1 MKRQIFIYTPFHGSF
16 YDKYLFNLV
25 NNLKYDEIFIGS
37 PHKLNIEFPNNVK
50 VIKFDEFSY
59 WSKAGD
65 YKELN
70 GLIDF
75 LDNQNFYRLHIL
87 RYSHENLFSI
97 LVNHPKI
104 QKFNISIGIFGHRE
118 IIETGTRLN
127 LFNQLVNSNNISSIL
142 VHSISKNVVPLDL
155 ADSTNNL
162 KVHFVSDPIYDKI
175 EEFNLVNYVSEN
187 IKLLYFGTFFF
198 GKGVDILIDALD
210 HIKVDNF
217 ELTIAGD
224 ASTANF
230 NIANIEFNENVKLIN
245 KYLSEKDVVSLFEQ
259 SNIIVLP
266 YRSTYEND
274 TSGVL
279 VQAALSGRL
288 IIVPD
293 IFPFNEVVN
302 KYSLGLTFKP
312 NSAESL
318 SKSIELMVSNYN
330 QIYSKANFK
339 EFVENIST
347 WEEMSNLI

>member
-1 MKRQIFIYTPFHGSF
+1 MKGKIFIYTPFSGSF
-16 YDKYLFNLV
+16 YDKYLLNLV
-25 NNLKYDEIFIGS
+25 DNLNYNETIIGS
-37 PHKLNIEFPNNVK
+37 PHDLKIQFPTNIK

-65 YKELN
+65 YKELHS
-70 GLIDF
+70 LIDF
-75 LDNQNFYRLHIL
+75 LDTQNIYRLHIL

-104 QKFNISIGIFGHRE
+104 HNFKVSIGIFGHRE

-127 LFNQLVNSNNISSIL
+127 LFDKLTNSNLISSIL
-142 VHSISKNVVPLDL
+142 IHSISKNVVPPELVKY
-155 ADSTNNL
+155 SHNL
-162 KVHFVSDPIYDKI
+162 KVHFVSDPIYDNI
-175 EEFNLVNYVSEN
+175 EDYNLVNYVSEN

-210 HIKVDNF
+210 HIKIDNF

-230 NIANIEFNENVKLIN
+230 DISNIEFNDKVNFIN
-245 KYLSEKDVVSLFEQ
+245 KYLSEKDVVALFQ
-259 SNIIVLP
+259 NSNVIVLP
-266 YRSTYEND
+266 YRSTYQFD

-279 VQAALSGRL
+279 VQAALSKRL

-302 KYSLGLTFKP
+302 KYSLGLTFEP
-312 NSAESL
+312 NCSESL
-318 SKSIELMVSNYN
+318 SKSIVQLVTNYD
-330 QIYSKANFK
+330 QFYSKANFS

>member
-1 MKRQIFIYTPFHGSF
+1 MKEKIFIYTSFNGSF

-25 NNLKYDEIFIGS
+25 NNLKYKEIYVGS
-37 PHKLNIEFPNNVK
+37 PHKLNIEFIPSVK
-50 VIKFDEFSY
+50 FLKFDDFNY

-70 GLIDF
+70 ALIDF
-75 LDNQNFYRLHIL
+75 LCDQNIFRLHIL

-97 LVNHPKI
+97 LINHPKI
-104 QKFNISIGIFGHRE
+104 HKFDISIGVFGHRE

-127 LFNQLVNSNNISSIL
+127 LFNQIVYSKNISSIL
-142 VHSISKNVVPLDL
+142 VHSISKNVVPIDL
-155 ADSTNNL
+155 EVYKNNL
-162 KVHFVSDPIYDKI
+162 KVHFVSDPIYDNTQ
-175 EEFNLVNYVSEN
+175 EYELVNRVSGN
-187 IKLLYFGTFFF
+187 IKFLYFGTFFY
-198 GKGVDILIDALD
+198 GKGVDILINAIDR
-210 HIKVDNF
+210 IKVENF

-224 ASTANF
+224 ATTANF
-230 NIANIEFNENVKLIN
+230 NISNIEFNRKVKLIN
-245 KYLSEKDVVSLFEQ
+245 KYLSEKDVVSLFKY

-288 IIVPD
+288 VIVPD

-302 KYSLGLTFKP
+302 KYLLGLTFKP
-312 NSAESL
+312 NCSESL
-318 SKSIELMVSNYN
+318 SNSIELMIANYN

-339 EFVENIST
+339 EFIKSIST